1 MKYAAS
7 LAAVVGVLGSLT
19 RAAAAE
25 SIDFSRDIL
34 PIFSSQ
40 CFECHGPDAGHRKAD
55 LRLDDHQNA
64 LAKHDNGIP
73 IVPGRPQ
80 KSELIDRITTTNDDD
95 RMPPPKKGPPLTADQ
110 IQLLRDWITGGA
122 VYSAHW
128 AFVPPKRPALPSVRD
143 SRWVK
148 TPVDNFVL
156 HRLEQE
162 NLKPAKPA
170 TREVLARR
178 AFIDL
183 TGLPPTPKEID
194 AFLSDHSR
202 DAFAHLIDRL
212 LESPHYGERWGR
224 HWLDVA
230 RYADSGGFETDIF
243 FGHAWR
249 YRDYV
254 IRAFNADEPFDRF
267 IKEQIAG
274 DELYPND
281 TNAVIATGLYTT
293 GPVLQESAMVTG
305 KLEYDLLTDAVDTT
319 GSAFLGLTIGCAR
332 CHDHKYDPISQ
343 KDYFALQAIFSAS
356 DQYDFKRD
364 GTRTGRVAVKNSLPQ
379 FLLEQSKERARR
391 EKDAAA
397 RDQALREVGDFY
409 IQKDSDLSKRIDQSR
424 RYSMLAAVVEKYR
437 QAARNT
443 NAAAALATVT
453 NSFTSSAVELASAE
467 KQGDNKADDNADDI
481 SDRPD
486 LVALDSTSTGDQ
498 LDDLLFEI
506 GKRALELAGK
516 RTKEAYAKLTLA
528 KAKRDFLVAYGRQNL
543 DVQKPDGYIE
553 DVDVFRREIGAKHCD
568 EPSEIPVRVLA
579 HREKPIEV
587 RLLKHGMLEDPGDVM
602 MPAFPARIANGAAV
616 GNLPPEHWRSALAN
630 WIASES
636 NALTARVIVNRVW
649 QWHFGEG
656 LVRTPNDFGIRG
668 ERPTHPELL
677 DWLAVDFMQHSW
689 SIKHLHRMIMLS
701 SAYQMSANADQQ
713 TLDRDPENRLL
724 TRYQPR
730 RLEAEVIWDS
740 LRAVS
745 GTLNPEMYGLP
756 VAPPLDDQE
765 QIGNFRKWP
774 TSTPDQ
780 ANRRAVYLLIR
791 RSFRF
796 PMLSAFDLPDNAV
809 SCGRRDITTVPNQ
822 ALTLL
827 NNRTVKEQADAFAD
841 RLLRESHGD
850 VRKLAALAWRYAYG
864 RSITSEEQRQVEE
877 FFKSHGAGNEAT
889 VQDLCLALFNTNE
902 FIYVE

>member
-1 MKYAAS
+1 M
-7 LAAVVGVLGSLT
+7 
-19 RAAAAE
+19 
-25 SIDFSRDIL
+25 
-34 PIFSSQ
+34 
-40 CFECHGPDAGHRKAD
+40 
-55 LRLDDHQNA
+55 
-64 LAKHDNGIP
+64 
-73 IVPGRPQ
+73 
-80 KSELIDRITTTNDDD
+80 
-95 RMPPPKKGPPLTADQ
+95 
-110 IQLLRDWITGGA
+110 
-122 VYSAHW
+122 
-128 AFVPPKRPALPSVRD
+128 
-143 SRWVK
+143 
-148 TPVDNFVL
+148 
-156 HRLEQE
+156 
-162 NLKPAKPA
+162 
-170 TREVLARR
+170 
-178 AFIDL
+178 
-183 TGLPPTPKEID
+183 
-194 AFLSDHSR
+194 
-202 DAFAHLIDRL
+202 
-212 LESPHYGERWGR
+212 
-224 HWLDVA
+224 
-230 RYADSGGFETDIF
+230 
-243 FGHAWR
+243 
-249 YRDYV
+249 
-254 IRAFNADEPFDRF
+254 
-267 IKEQIAG
+267 
-274 DELYPND
+274 
-281 TNAVIATGLYTT
+281 
-293 GPVLQESAMVTG
+293 
-305 KLEYDLLTDAVDTT
+305 
-319 GSAFLGLTIGCAR
+319 
-332 CHDHKYDPISQ
+332 
-343 KDYFALQAIFSAS
+343 
-356 DQYDFKRD
+356 
-364 GTRTGRVAVKNSLPQ
+364 
-379 FLLEQSKERARR
+379 
-391 EKDAAA
+391 
-397 RDQALREVGDFY
+397 
-409 IQKDSDLSKRIDQSR
+409 
-424 RYSMLAAVVEKYR
+424 
-437 QAARNT
+437 
-443 NAAAALATVT
+443 
-453 NSFTSSAVELASAE
+453 
-467 KQGDNKADDNADDI
+467 
-481 SDRPD
+481 
-486 LVALDSTSTGDQ
+486 
-498 LDDLLFEI
+498 
-506 GKRALELAGK
+506 
-516 RTKEAYAKLTLA
+516 
-528 KAKRDFLVAYGRQNL
+528 
-543 DVQKPDGYIE
+543 
-553 DVDVFRREIGAKHCD
+553 
-568 EPSEIPVRVLA
+568 
-579 HREKPIEV
+579 
-587 RLLKHGMLEDPGDVM
+587 
-602 MPAFPARIANGAAV
+602 